1 MDKTRGL
8 LKMEMDRRF
17 NCSRTLRQKELLL
30 VHDNYAR
37 SNFVLILD
45 ARRRS
50 SFYVVIAQGR
60 LCLGIYLRDKR

>member
-1 MDKTRGL
+1 MNKTRGL
-8 LKMEMDRRF
+8 LKVEMDRRF

-30 VHDNYAR
+30 VHDNYAWR
-37 SNFVLILD
+37 TFELILG

-50 SFYVVIAQGR
+50 SFYVVIAQDR